1 MRTRLV
7 LSALALAF
15 VAPVVFVPAHA
26 SVELCGTTIL
36 DNLTLDQ
43 DLVCP
48 DSGLTVGA
56 DGIQINLNFHKISG
70 STAGIGIT
78 VVGRTG
84 VSIANGVI
92 RSFATAVMVNLSAN
106 VVIENVKFVGNAEGI
121 DLQSGSSAVT
131 IQRTAFLNS
140 SIRAIMLRAGSVGNL
155 ITDNTFIGNRV
166 GVLLFAPTGTTVLRN
181 FISGS
186 SLAAIRV
193 NTPAT
198 GNLLLENT
206 LVSGTAGIEFLIT
219 PAGSATG
226 NTLMSN
232 NISFNT
238 CGVKGPSAGNTFAGN
253 QLLGNVM
260 DTCN

>member
-1 MRTRLV
+1 MRTRPA
-7 LSALALAF
+7 LSALALGLM
-15 VAPVVFVPAHA
+15 APIVFVPAHA
-26 SVELCGTTIL
+26 SVDLCGTTIV

-48 DSGLTVGA
+48 GGGLIVGA
-56 DGIQINLNFHKISG
+56 DGIRINLSFHKISG

-78 VVGRTG
+78 VVGRSG
-84 VSIANGVI
+84 ISIANGVI
-92 RSFATAVMVNLSAN
+92 RTFATAVMVNASTN

-131 IQRTAFLNS
+131 IQKTAFLDS
-140 SIRAIMLRAGSVGNL
+140 SIRAIMLRTGSVGNM
-155 ITDNTFIGNRV
+155 ITDNTFLGNRV
-166 GVLLFAPTGTTVLRN
+166 GVLLFAPTGTTVRRN
-181 FISGS
+181 LISGS

-206 LVSGTAGIEFLIT
+206 LVSGTAGVEFLVT

-238 CGVKGPSAGNTFAGN
+238 CGVKGPSAGNTFDGN
-253 QLLGNVM
+253 QLIGNVT